1 VSDESFGPAGPPRAP
16 SHAVR
21 YLVAAVAVGLI
32 AAYAL
37 VAFVTRDQ
45 WSGTTERAGTTV
57 TFTATTL
64 DGSPPT
70 PDELTS
76 TRTVVSDRVAGL
88 GSSDAAVA
96 LDGNIL
102 TVTVPGDGDR
112 IRDIASE
119 GGRLYMRPV
128 IHVIPT
134 ESPKPTG
141 PGGSSVPPPPAA
153 TSVAQRVADE
163 KELRQSTDQSIQL
176 LALQFQATRCSDE
189 DVLAGEDDPNLPLVT
204 CSEDGKEVY
213 LLDKSI
219 LSGAQIEHATSWQ
232 DDQSGEYVVGVEF
245 EVEAAEVW
253 AGFTAAN
260 VGTRIAYTIDTKV
273 ASAPVIQEAIAGG
286 RVTISSD
293 FTAEQA
299 SDLAAALGGGWLP
312 LRLTVE
318 SSEPAMVPGSTG
330 LTPLRIGMAAGGL
343 GVALAVIGAVVYL
356 IASGRNAPPQR
367 Q

>member
-1 VSDESFGPAGPPRAP
+1 MPPSRP
-16 SHAVR
+16 SRAVR

-45 WSGTTERAGTTV
+45 WSGTTERAGTIV
-57 TFTATTL
+57 TFTATAP

-76 TRTVVSDRVAGL
+76 TRTVVSDRIAGL

-128 IHVIPT
+128 IHAIPT

-141 PGGSSVPPPPAA
+141 TGGA
-153 TSVAQRVADE
+153 AQRVADE

-219 LSGAQIEHATSWQ
+219 LSGEQLEHATSWK

-245 EVEAAEVW
+245 EAPAADVL

-273 ASAPVIQEAIAGG
+273 ASAPVIQESIAGG
-286 RVTISSD
+286 RVTISYH

-299 SDLAAALGGGWLP
+299 SDLAAALGSGWLP

-330 LTPLRIGMAAGGL
+330 LTPLRIGLAAGGL

-356 IASGRNAPPQR
+356 IASGRKASPQR